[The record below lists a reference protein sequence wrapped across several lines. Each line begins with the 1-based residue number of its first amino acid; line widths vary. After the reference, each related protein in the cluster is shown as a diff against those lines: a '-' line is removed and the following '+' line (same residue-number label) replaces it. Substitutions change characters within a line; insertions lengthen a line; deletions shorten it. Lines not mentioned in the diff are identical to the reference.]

1 MRLTP
6 EQIEIINSNEN
17 IKINAVAGSGK
28 TTTVIEYARTR
39 PANSKI
45 LYVVFNRSVKQEAI
59 EKFSKNGLTNVTVE
73 TAHSLA
79 YKHIVPKHGYK
90 VRPYGYKT
98 NEIAEMLNLVGN
110 GEKHAEYIVA
120 NHINKLISFYCNSD
134 KEKIEEAN
142 YLDSLSDSK
151 SKSFVASFYKY
162 MEKKAVLLLD
172 KMNRGEIEVTHDFYL
187 KKFQLLGPEL
197 KYDYILF
204 DEGQDASA
212 AMLSTF
218 LKQRA
223 VKVIVGDTNQQIYGW
238 RQAVNSLEKVDFGS
252 YGLST
257 SFRFGPDIARLAT
270 AVLGFKEYIGLQQ
283 NISISGQGDY
293 RATRAKAVLARTN
306 LGLLVKAIEC
316 VTEKVK
322 HIYFEGNINS
332 YTYAEEGASLYDV
345 LNLSNGK
352 HHLIKDKLLRAMK
365 DLHELED
372 YVNKTEDMQ
381 LGMLVEIV
389 KNYGDRIY
397 TVLKT
402 LKDKHVKNEER
413 NKAELIFS
421 TVHRSKGMEYDEVE
435 LVGDFITEKKLEDFK
450 EKKNLKFSAG
460 KLNEEINLLY
470 VAVTRARVRLYIPET
485 LLPKGFEITSE
496 NIQVLN
502 EPVEELSTDQT
513 KSYSV
518 EEKRKTHKK
527 AYAPWNAEAD
537 HELQVLAH
545 EGFTV
550 DQIAAHFGRTKGAIQ
565 SRLKKLG
572 VEGFPEIYDGL

>member
-1 MRLTP
+1 MQLTT
-6 EQIEIINSNEN
+6 EQVEIINSQGN

-39 PANSKI
+39 PTQSRI

-59 EKFSKNGLTNVTVE
+59 EKFRKHGLSNVTVE

-79 YKHIVPKHGYK
+79 YKHIVLKHGYK
-90 VRPYGYKT
+90 VRAYGYKT

-134 KEKIEEAN
+134 KIKIEDVN

-162 MEKKAVLLLD
+162 MEKKAVSLLAKMD
-172 KMNRGEIEVTHDFYL
+172 KGEIEVTHDFYL
-187 KKFQLLGPEL
+187 KKFQLLAPDL
-197 KYDYILF
+197 KYDHILF

-212 AMLSTF
+212 AMLDIF
-218 LKQRA
+218 LRQQA
-223 VKVIVGDTNQQIYGW
+223 IKVIVGDTNQQIYGW
-238 RQAVNSLEKVDFGS
+238 RQAVNSLEKVEFGA
-252 YGLST
+252 YGLSA
-257 SFRFGPDIARLAT
+257 SFRFGPAIAQLAM
-270 AVLGFKEYIGLQQ
+270 AVLNLKKYLGHEQKV
-283 NISISGQGDY
+283 SISGQGNFSG
-293 RATRAKAVLARTN
+293 AKTKAVLARTN

-316 VTEKVK
+316 VTDEVK

-352 HHLIKDKLLRAMK
+352 RHLIKDKLIRAMK
-365 DLHELED
+365 DLRELED

-389 KNYGDRIY
+389 KNYGDRIH

-402 LKDKHVKNEER
+402 LKEKHVKNEER
-413 NKAELIFS
+413 HKAELIFS

-450 EKKNLKFSAG
+450 EKKTQNFTSE

-470 VAVTRARVRLYIPET
+470 VAVTRARVRLYVPES
-485 LLPKGFEITSE
+485 LVPKGFQPASE
-496 NIQVLN
+496 NICILN
-502 EPVEELSTDQT
+502 EPAAELIPDTT
-513 KSYSV
+513 KSYTV
-518 EEKRKTHKK
+518 DEKRKHHKK

-537 HELQVLAH
+537 HELCVLAH
-545 EGFTV
+545 EGLSV
-550 DQIAAHFGRTKGAIQ
+550 GQMAAHFGRSPGAIE
-565 SRLKKLG
+565 SRLKKLAL
-572 VEGFPEIYDGL
+572 IS